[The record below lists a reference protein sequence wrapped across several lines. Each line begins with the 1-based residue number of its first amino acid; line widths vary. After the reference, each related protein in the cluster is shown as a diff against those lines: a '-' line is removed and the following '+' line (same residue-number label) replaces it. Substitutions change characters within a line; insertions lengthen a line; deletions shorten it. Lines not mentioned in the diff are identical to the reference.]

1 MEHIECNPI
10 WQECSPSASS
20 TLAPP
25 PPKLD
30 SVISSVK
37 DFMSSQS
44 NACSSG
50 YPIWILFI
58 IWLTTE
64 TGVTIIDWLIYQLRT
79 RRICEVPDL
88 IYRLPPTGKL
98 ILLTLIILQH
108 LVYYMISVCTTL
120 RNIHRE
126 RRQETVPMD
135 PYEQV

>member
-1 MEHIECNPI
+1 MQQECNPI
-10 WQECSPSASS
+10 WQECSPIPSSS
-20 TLAPP
+20 TPA

-30 SVISSVK
+30 SVINSVK
-37 DFMSSQS
+37 DFITSQPT
-44 NACSSG
+44 ACTSG

-64 TGVTIIDWLIYQLRT
+64 TGVTIIDWLIHQLIL
-79 RRICEVPDL
+79 RRIMEIPDF

-98 ILLTLIILQH
+98 LLLTLLAVQH
-108 LVYYMISVCTTL
+108 LIYYIISICAAV